1 MPNFFPWFVLCSIF
15 FSVRVLLKH
24 KDLFYTVWV
33 IYKIRNAGSDRIF
46 GSVRFGSVVR
56 CFFGGSVRFGSVRW
70 KILTEPP
77 NFLVKKWPEIGLFQL
92 WFFQLFHEKFFKLFY
107 KISENDFQHLDRCS
121 PWLFREIFKQEK
133 FGMVRF
139 GSVTEIRFGSVRFG
153 TVKSFSNSVRFGS
166 VGKNPVRSF
175 PAAFIYLLK
184 SI

>member
-1 MPNFFPWFVLCSIF
+1 MSPERPFCWDTNVTNIMEAEKNPPVSGASGAFQEATE
-15 FSVRVLLKH
+15 
-24 KDLFYTVWV
+24 Y
-33 IYKIRNAGSDRIF
+33 
-46 GSVRFGSVVR
+46 SVRFGSVR
-56 CFFGGSVRFGSVRW
+56 WFGVFSAVRFGSVRW

-166 VGKNPVRSF
+166 VEKKPVRSF
-175 PAAFIYLLK
+175 PDIYRLVR
-184 SI
+184 